1 MKEYKKILVPFDGS
15 PYSRLALEHA
25 VYLAGEMKSSVTVLY
40 VASLTSAMTR
50 INGFFGSYDAGAIA
64 KKVQQKGDAV
74 LREAKKRIPA
84 EITVDEL
91 FEIGSPGAVI
101 VSVAE
106 RSGTDLVVMGTRG
119 LGALAGVAMGSVSTY
134 VLEHVSS
141 PVIVVK

>member
-74 LREAKKRIPA
+74 LREAKNVFLQRSRWMNYLKSA
-84 EITVDEL
+84 H
-91 FEIGSPGAVI
+91 PGRSLSLLRNVPGLIWSLWERAVWEHWQ
-101 VSVAE
+101 VSQW
-106 RSGTDLVVMGTRG
+106 
-119 LGALAGVAMGSVSTY
+119 
-134 VLEHVSS
+134 VL
-141 PVIVVK
+141 

>member
-91 FEIGSPGAVI
+91 SLSLLRNVPGLIWSLWERAVWEHWQ
-101 VSVAE
+101 VSQW
-106 RSGTDLVVMGTRG
+106 
-119 LGALAGVAMGSVSTY
+119 
-134 VLEHVSS
+134 VL
-141 PVIVVK
+141 